1 MKLSRLAENTPP
13 SGILAISNAVK
24 KRAGAD
30 EQLLNY
36 TVGDFNPQLF
46 PIPRLLEDEIIK
58 AYRNRQ
64 TNYPATDGNED
75 LRVAIAAFVKKHQEL
90 CYNPSEIMIGSGG
103 RPLLFATY
111 HMIVDPGDTVIYPVP
126 SWNNHFYV
134 QLTGA
139 IPRVIETKPEN
150 NFMPVA
156 DEIRP
161 FIKDAVLLA
170 LCSPQN
176 PTGTCFKTAQLKA
189 ICEMVVEENA
199 RRHKDEKK
207 LYILYD
213 QIYYLLQ
220 YGRQPHISPV
230 TVCPQVQPYTIYIDA
245 ISKAFAATGV
255 RVGWCY
261 GPEPVI
267 SKIKTMLNHVG
278 AWAPMAEQKAVTVL
292 LNNDNA
298 VVTYLNGFKEALLQR
313 LTKIYKGILQMKMKG
328 LPIDA
333 IAPEA
338 SIYLSVKI
346 ELPQDMTTVLLEE
359 AGVALLPFRVF
370 GAAHTP
376 DWYRLSVG
384 TCRMEDIAPML
395 RGLQRAL
402 EAHMQP
408 PQDCCAAT
416 ANKTRR

>member
-1 MKLSRLAENTPP
+1 MKLSRLAEHTPP

-24 KRAGAD
+24 KRMAAG

-46 PIPRLLEDEIIK
+46 PIPPLLEDEIVK
-58 AYRNRQ
+58 AYRGRQ

-75 LRVAIAAFVKKHQEL
+75 LRAAIAAFVKKQQGIS
-90 CYNPSEIMIGSGG
+90 YTPAEIMIGSGG
-103 RPLLFATY
+103 RPLLFAAY
-111 HMIVDPGDTVIYPVP
+111 HMIVDPGDIVIYPVP

-139 IPRVIETKPEN
+139 TPCVIETKPEHH
-150 NFMPVA
+150 FMPTA

-176 PTGTCFKTAQLKA
+176 PTGTCFTEAGLKA
-189 ICEMVVEENA
+189 ICEMVVAENA
-199 RRHKDEKK
+199 RRGKDEKK

-213 QIYYLLQ
+213 QIYYLLN
-220 YGRQPHISPV
+220 YGRQPHVSPV
-230 TVCPQVQPYTIYIDA
+230 SVCPDARPYTIYIDA

-278 AWAPMAEQKAVTVL
+278 AWAPMAEQKAVARFLV
-292 LNNDNA
+292 DDVA
-298 VVTYLNGFKEALLQR
+298 ADGYLIGFKEALLER
-313 LTKIYKGILQMKMKG
+313 LTKIYGGIRQMKMDG
-328 LPIDA
+328 LPVDA
-333 IAPEA
+333 IAPQA
-338 SIYLSVKI
+338 SIYLTVKI
-346 ELPQDMTTVLLEE
+346 DLPGDITSLLLEE
-359 AGVALLPFRVF
+359 AGIAFLPFRVF
-370 GAAHTP
+370 GAAHAAN
-376 DWYRLSVG
+376 WYRLSVG
-384 TCRMEDIAPML
+384 TSRMEDIDPML
-395 RGLQRAL
+395 SRLKSLLERHVEPAHRA
-402 EAHMQP
+402 
-408 PQDCCAAT
+408 
-416 ANKTRR
+416 

>member
-24 KRAGAD
+24 KRAAAG
-30 EQLLNY
+30 ERLLNY
-36 TVGDFNPQLF
+36 TVGDFDPWLF
-46 PIPRLLEDEIIK
+46 PIPKLLEDEIVR

-75 LRVAIAAFVKKHQEL
+75 LRAAIAAFIKQQQGLSYTPQEF
-90 CYNPSEIMIGSGG
+90 MIGSGG
-103 RPLLFATY
+103 RPLLFAAY
-111 HMIVDPGDTVIYPVP
+111 QMIVDPGDTVIYPVP

-139 IPRVIETKPEN
+139 LPCIVETKPEH
-150 NFMPVA
+150 NFMPTV

-176 PTGTCFKTAQLKA
+176 PTGTCFSEPQLKS
-189 ICEMVVEENA
+189 ICDMVVNENA
-199 RRHKDEKK
+199 RRGAGEKK

-213 QIYYLLQ
+213 QMYYLLN
-220 YGRQPHISPV
+220 YGRQAHVSPV
-230 TVCPQVQPYTIYIDA
+230 SVCPEVQPYTIYIDA

-278 AWAPMAEQKAVTVL
+278 AWAPMAEQKAVAAFL
-292 LNNDNA
+292 DNHTE
-298 VVTYLNGFKEALLQR
+298 VVAYLTGFKEALLLR
-313 LTKIYKGILQMKMKG
+313 LTKIYKGLLEMKKKG
-328 LPIDA
+328 LPVDA
-333 IAPEA
+333 IAPAA

-346 ELPQDMTTVLLEE
+346 ALPQDMTTLLLEE
-359 AGVALLPFRVF
+359 AGIALLPFSVF
-370 GAAHTP
+370 GAAHARN
-376 DWYRLSVG
+376 WYRLSVG
-384 TCRMEDIAPML
+384 TCRMEDIEPML
-395 RGLQRAL
+395 GSLQKVL
-402 EAHMQP
+402 ELYTEPVQRTGQH
-408 PQDCCAAT
+408 
-416 ANKTRR
+416 

>member
-1 MKLSRLAENTPP
+1 MKLSRLAERTPP

-24 KRAGAD
+24 QRAGAG

-46 PIPRLLEDEIIK
+46 PIPRLLEDEIVK

-75 LRVAIAAFVKKHQEL
+75 LRVAIAAFVKKHQAL

-103 RPLLFATY
+103 RPLLFAAY

-139 IPRVIETKPEN
+139 IPRVIATEPGN
-150 NFMPVA
+150 NFMPTA
-156 DEIRP
+156 EEIRP
-161 FIKDAVLLA
+161 FIKEAVLLA

-176 PTGTCFKTAQLKA
+176 PTGTCFRAAQLKA
-189 ICEMVVEENA
+189 ICEMVVEENT
-199 RRHKDEKK
+199 RRGSEEKK
-207 LYILYD
+207 LYIFYD
-213 QIYYLLQ
+213 QIYYLLH
-220 YGRQPHISPV
+220 YGREQHISPV
-230 TVCPQVQPYTIYIDA
+230 SVCPEVQPYTIYVDA

-267 SKIKTMLNHVG
+267 GKIKTMLNHVG
-278 AWAPMAEQKAVTVL
+278 AWAPMAEQKAVAAF
-292 LNNDNA
+292 LNNDSA
-298 VVTYLNGFKEALLQR
+298 VTVYLNGFKEALLQR
-313 LTKIYKGILQMKMKG
+313 LTTIYKGILHMKMKG

-346 ELPQDMTTVLLEE
+346 ALPQDMTTVLLEE
-359 AGVALLPFRVF
+359 AGIALLPFRVF
-370 GAAHTP
+370 GAAHAP
-376 DWYRLSVG
+376 YWYRLSVG
-384 TCRMEDIAPML
+384 TCRMEDMAPML
-395 RGLQRAL
+395 RGLQRVL

-408 PQDCCAAT
+408 VKEHRVAAGS
-416 ANKTRR
+416 KTPE